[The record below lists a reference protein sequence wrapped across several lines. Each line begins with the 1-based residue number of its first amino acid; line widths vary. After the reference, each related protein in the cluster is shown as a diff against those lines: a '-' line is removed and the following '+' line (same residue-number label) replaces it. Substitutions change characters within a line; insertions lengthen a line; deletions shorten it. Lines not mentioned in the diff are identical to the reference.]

1 MLMPKKMKYRKQFKG
16 RIKGKATSCNTIQF
30 GDFGLVSADKAKLS
44 SRQIEA
50 ARVAINRSLKRGGQ
64 LIIRI
69 FPHKP
74 VTKRPAEV
82 RMGKGKGAVEF
93 YVAPVKDGTVLY
105 EIGGVPEELARE
117 AFRLATHKLP
127 VKCRF
132 LKKEKPEGVENE
144 SK

>member
-1 MLMPKKMKYRKQFKG
+1 MLMPKRMRYRKQFKG
-16 RIKGKATSCNTIQF
+16 RIRGKATKGNTVVF
-30 GDFGLVSADKAKLS
+30 GEFGIASTDKGKLT

-50 ARVAINRSLKRGGQ
+50 ARIAINRYLKRGGS
-64 LIIRI
+64 LVIRI

-82 RMGKGKGAVEF
+82 RMGKGKGPVEY

-105 EIGGVPEELARE
+105 EVSGVTEEQARE
-117 AFRLATHKLP
+117 AFRLAGHKLQ
-127 VKCRF
+127 VKTKF
-132 LKKEKPEGVENE
+132 VKKEAAAEE